1 MLPDISLVEEAL
13 QSALGLK
20 FGKLSLKEFSMT
32 TTHKFPYGDI
42 IRKTTISQ
50 VVRDGVVLKHYIKKE
65 VSSVL

>member
-13 QSALGLK
+13 QGALGLK

-32 TTHKFPYGDI
+32 TTHKFPQGEI
-42 IRKTTISQ
+42 IRKTTISH
-50 VVRDGVVLKHYIKKE
+50 VVRDGVVLKHYMKKE

>member
-32 TTHKFPYGDI
+32 TTHKFPYGEI
-42 IRKTTISQ
+42 IRKTTISH
-50 VVRDGVVLKHYIKKE
+50 VVRDGVVLKHHIKKE
-65 VSSVL
+65 VSRVL